1 MTRSSGDQF
10 IFPAKIDETA
20 LAHAIAGFSR
30 KASPDSSVAAFAL
43 LDCHD
48 QSLRAS
54 GRALIHTGGMLHL
67 LRKDHGP
74 LSQQYS
80 GHLRFARDLPEGP
93 VQKALSDFPELRAPT
108 QIGVGE
114 IKVQTFAVLDDLQ
127 KTKVRGT
134 LTYMSTPSGQA
145 TIVRIQKLRGYKK
158 AYQSVCSSI
167 ASITGGVHDIETLY
181 SSLVPDMVP
190 YQAKPELKI
199 GQAEPSCEVAAK
211 IIQTYLRVARQ
222 NEEGVIADI
231 DTEFLH
237 DYRVS
242 LRKIRS
248 VISLFK
254 GVLSEAQTAEL
265 KRVFS
270 DLMTRTGPLRDLDV
284 YLLEKDKYFN
294 LIPPNLHSGLSE
306 MFDQFQ
312 TERTQEQLRLSR
324 WLRSADYTTSMTDLT
339 AMFAGS
345 DHLDLGPNA
354 HLGAYD
360 NACALIWKRYRK
372 VCKLARGISDDKPD
386 RTVHDLRIECK
397 KLRYLME
404 LFAPLF
410 DGNGFRVILK
420 PLKKLQD
427 SLGLF
432 NDYSV
437 QQDALLTFVASRAD
451 TQGRVDAQI
460 GLSVGGLIA
469 VLDQHQKTERKRV
482 VASFHQFDGQEIR
495 HMFRSLFHHKK
506 E

>member
-10 IFPAKIDETA
+10 IFPARIDETA
-20 LAHAIAGFSR
+20 LANAIAGFSQEV
-30 KASPDSSVAAFAL
+30 SPGSPVKAFAL

-54 GRALIHTGGMLHL
+54 GRALIDTGGVLHL

-80 GHLRFARDLPEGP
+80 GHLRFVRDLSEGP
-93 VQKALSDFPELRAPT
+93 VQKGLSDFPELRALT
-108 QIGVGE
+108 RIGVGE
-114 IKVQTFAVLDDLQ
+114 IRVQTFAVLDDLQ

-158 AYQSVCSSI
+158 AYQLVCSSI
-167 ASITGGVHDIETLY
+167 ASITGSVHDIETLY
-181 SSLVPDMVP
+181 SSLIPDMVP
-190 YQAKPELKI
+190 YQAKPEIKF
-199 GQAEPSCEVAAK
+199 GQADPSIEVAAK

-254 GVLSEAQTAEL
+254 GVLSESQTTEL

-294 LIPPNLHSGLSE
+294 LIPPNLHVGLSE
-306 MFDQFQ
+306 MFDQLQ
-312 TERTQEQLRLSR
+312 TERAQEQLRLSR
-324 WLRSADYTTSMTDLT
+324 WLHSADYTTTMTDLT
-339 AMFAGS
+339 ALFAS
-345 DHLDLGPNA
+345 PDHLDLGPNA
-354 HLGAYD
+354 HRGTYD
-360 NACALIWKRYRK
+360 YACALIWKRYRK
-372 VCKLARGISDDKPD
+372 VCKLARGITVSTPDK
-386 RTVHDLRIECK
+386 TVHDLRIECK

-404 LFAPLF
+404 LFDPLF
-410 DGNGFRVILK
+410 DWNGLRMILK

-469 VLDQHQKTERKRV
+469 VLDQRKKTERMRV
-482 VASFHQFDGQEIR
+482 VASFHQFDGQDVR
-495 HMFRSLFHHKK
+495 HMFRSQFHHKV